1 MIAAVRHSEIEQTR
15 AVSDQD
21 RRHELGQFF
30 TPHPVADFMA
40 SLFESHWQE
49 LDLLDAGAGDGAL
62 TAALIRRLCASH
74 HKPSRIS
81 VTAFEFDKML
91 IESLHGTLFGCK
103 LECEHAG
110 IEFSATVLNEDFIAA
125 AVPMV
130 RDELFVSC
138 QPRFNAAIVNPP
150 YRKIRSD
157 SATRLLLRS
166 AGIETGNLYTAH
178 SRLRQSASSQR
189 LERN

>member
-1 MIAAVRHSEIEQTR
+1 MIAAVRHSEVGQKR
-15 AVSDQD
+15 AVSSQD

-40 SLFESHWQE
+40 SLFESCWQE
-49 LDLLDAGAGDGAL
+49 LDLLDAGTGDGAL

-81 VTAFEFDKML
+81 VTACELDETL
-91 IESLHGTLFGCK
+91 IESLHGTMLGCK
-103 LECEHAG
+103 RECEQAG
-110 IEFSATVLNEDFIAA
+110 IEFSATVLNEDFIAT

-130 RDELFVSC
+130 RDELFESC

-166 AGIETGNLYTAH
+166 TG
-178 SRLRQSASSQR
+178 SRRMYSSRR
-189 LERN
+189 LGRH